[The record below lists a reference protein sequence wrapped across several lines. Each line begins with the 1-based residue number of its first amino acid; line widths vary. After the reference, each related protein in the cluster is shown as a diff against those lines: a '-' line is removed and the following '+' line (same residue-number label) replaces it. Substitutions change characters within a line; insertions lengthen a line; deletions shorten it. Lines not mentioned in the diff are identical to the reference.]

1 MGNVTKRAKVITFA
15 NQKGGV
21 SKTTSC
27 QMLAYGLATE
37 GKKVLTV
44 DMDASRNLTAAI
56 AFDCMNT
63 SSTVF
68 EVMSKEKTAAECI
81 VKLTENLD
89 HLSGSEVMAAADMK
103 FTMPGREYLL
113 KEALIPIECDYDYI
127 LIDTPPTLGIT
138 CLNAL
143 VCADEVII
151 PTWATKF
158 SVLGF
163 KLLMETIQTIK
174 NYYNSQ
180 LKIEGVLIT
189 QYSSRGELQSLVRG
203 ELGKMLG
210 YIKVN
215 IFESSIRSGTAIQQA
230 QNDGINPFMAKD
242 RKYAQSGAIKDYR
255 AFVSEFLQSE
265 EKENGK

>member
-1 MGNVTKRAKVITFA
+1 MENSKEKRAKVITFA

-27 QMLAYGLATE
+27 QMLAYGLAAD

-56 AFDCMNT
+56 AFDSMQTN
-63 SSTVF
+63 STVF
-68 EVMSKEKTAAECI
+68 DVMSKEKNISECI
-81 VKLTENLD
+81 VRIAENLD
-89 HLSGSEVMAAADMK
+89 HLAGSEVMAAADMK

-113 KEALIPIECDYDYI
+113 KEGLMPVMTEYDYI

-143 VCADEVII
+143 VCANSVII

-163 KLLMETIQTIK
+163 KLLMETIQTVK
-174 NYYNSQ
+174 NYYNPQ
-180 LKIEGVLIT
+180 LKIQGVLIT
-189 QYSSRGELQSLVRG
+189 QYSSRGELQNLVRG
-203 ELGKMLG
+203 ELGKMLD
-210 YIKVN
+210 YIKVGV
-215 IFESSIRSGTAIQQA
+215 FESSIRTGTAIQQA
-230 QNDGINPFMAKD
+230 QNDGINPFVVKD
-242 RKYAQSGAIKDYR
+242 RKYTQSGAIKDYR
-255 AFVSEFLQSE
+255 AFIDEFLASENE
-265 EKENGK
+265 EK